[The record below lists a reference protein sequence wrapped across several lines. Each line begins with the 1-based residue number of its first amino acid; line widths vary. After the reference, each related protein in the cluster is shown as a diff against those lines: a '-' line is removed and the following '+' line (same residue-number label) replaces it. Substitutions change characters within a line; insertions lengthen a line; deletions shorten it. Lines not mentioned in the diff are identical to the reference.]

1 VLDFSLS
8 SLAQFDDAIDAG
20 YDEALATSDTPG
32 AYATDTVR
40 FGCYLGEV
48 LVRTDGGEWTR
59 NPNWGVTIAGPDG
72 TTIAVFDVAERSTTA
87 GSVFAA
93 VADRAAVEVG
103 LDGVTAD
110 SDPEPSTPDTDEAI
124 QPTAA
129 DEATAVEDT
138 DEATVDN
145 GVFGALDDAPTDP
158 APSTDEPSEDEPT
171 VDGPS
176 EDSPDDRRIR
186 GPRTGRRHHIRS
198 RLLAE

>member
-1 VLDFSLS
+1 
-8 SLAQFDDAIDAG
+8 
-20 YDEALATSDTPG
+20 
-32 AYATDTVR
+32 
-40 FGCYLGEV
+40 
-48 LVRTDGGEWTR
+48 
-59 NPNWGVTIAGPDG
+59 
-72 TTIAVFDVAERSTTA
+72 VAEQSTTA

-129 DEATAVEDT
+129 DEATADI
-138 DEATVDN
+138 
-145 GVFGALDDAPTDP
+145 GVFGALDDAPTDA
-158 APSTDEPSEDEPT
+158 APSTGEPSEDEPT

-186 GPRTGRRHHIRS
+186 GPRTGRRHRIRS